1 MASLPVRRSPRV
13 VKPTA
18 LFESS
23 WKIMSRRRKIKK
35 IPSPSVVPPP
45 KRSKRKSKT
54 PEVSKVEK
62 LNGSKKELFG
72 RKLRLE
78 SFLRVLYKVQQS
90 GIPNEKYSVTRLNQ
104 KIKEIN
110 ELLEEISE
118 ALSGWE
124 NKHSLEMSQT
134 DVNIALATGE
144 APSEND
150 VFANGNGLCIVFK
163 KLPAMC
169 KGDDLYTAIAA
180 NELMR
185 VKQSPF
191 GDGSVVERVKR
202 FHQMG

>member
-45 KRSKRKSKT
+45 RRSKRKSKT

-124 NKHSLEMSQT
+124 NKHSLEMSQA

-191 GDGSVVERVKR
+191 GEGSVVEKVKR

>member
-45 KRSKRKSKT
+45 RRSKRKSKT

-90 GIPNEKYSVTRLNQ
+90 RIPNEQYSVTRLNQ

-150 VFANGNGLCIVFK
+150 VFANGNGLCIVFQ

-191 GDGSVVERVKR
+191 GEGSVVEKVKR

>member
-45 KRSKRKSKT
+45 RRSKRKSKT

-90 GIPNEKYSVTRLNQ
+90 RIPNEKYSVTRLNQ

-150 VFANGNGLCIVFK
+150 VFANGNGLCIVFQ

-191 GDGSVVERVKR
+191 GEGSVVEKVK
-202 FHQMG
+202 

>member
-35 IPSPSVVPPP
+35 IPSSSVVPPP
-45 KRSKRKSKT
+45 RRSKRKSKT

-124 NKHSLEMSQT
+124 NKHSLEMSQA
-134 DVNIALATGE
+134 DVNLASTTDE
-144 APSEND
+144 AFSEND
-150 VFANGNGLCIVFK
+150 VFVNGNGLCIVFE

-191 GDGSVVERVKR
+191 GEGSVVEKVKR

>member
-124 NKHSLEMSQT
+124 NKHSLEMSQA

-150 VFANGNGLCIVFK
+150 VFANGNGLCIIFQK
-163 KLPAMC
+163 FPAMC

-191 GDGSVVERVKR
+191 GEGSVVEKVKR

>member
-150 VFANGNGLCIVFK
+150 VFANGNGLCIIFQK
-163 KLPAMC
+163 FPAMC

-191 GDGSVVERVKR
+191 GEGSVVEKVKR

>member
-45 KRSKRKSKT
+45 RRSKRKSKT

-124 NKHSLEMSQT
+124 NKHSLEMSQA

-150 VFANGNGLCIVFK
+150 VFANGNGLCIVFQ

-191 GDGSVVERVKR
+191 GEGSVVEKVKR

>member
-45 KRSKRKSKT
+45 RRSKRKSKT
-54 PEVSKVEK
+54 PEVSKVEE

-90 GIPNEKYSVTRLNQ
+90 RIPNEQYSVTRLNQ

-150 VFANGNGLCIVFK
+150 VFANGNGLCIVFQ

-191 GDGSVVERVKR
+191 GEGSVVEKVN
-202 FHQMG
+202 

>member
-45 KRSKRKSKT
+45 RRSKRKSKT

-169 KGDDLYTAIAA
+169 KGDNLYTAIAA

>member
-45 KRSKRKSKT
+45 RRSKRKFKK
-54 PEVSKVEK
+54 PVISKVEEV
-62 LNGSKKELFG
+62 NDSKKELFG

-90 GIPNEKYSVTRLNQ
+90 RIPNEQYSVTRLNQ

-150 VFANGNGLCIVFK
+150 VFANGNGLCIVFQ

-191 GDGSVVERVKR
+191 GEGSVVEKVK
-202 FHQMG
+202 

>member
-45 KRSKRKSKT
+45 RRSKRKSKT

-90 GIPNEKYSVTRLNQ
+90 RIPNEQYSVTRLNQ

-124 NKHSLEMSQT
+124 NKHSLEMSQA
-134 DVNIALATGE
+134 DVNIASTTGE

-150 VFANGNGLCIVFK
+150 VFANGNGLCIVFQ

-191 GDGSVVERVKR
+191 GEGSVVEKVK
-202 FHQMG
+202 

>member
-90 GIPNEKYSVTRLNQ
+90 RIPNEQYSVTRLNQ

-150 VFANGNGLCIVFK
+150 VFANGNGLCIVFQ

-191 GDGSVVERVKR
+191 GEGSVVEKVKR

>member
-45 KRSKRKSKT
+45 RRSKRKSKT
-54 PEVSKVEK
+54 PGVSKVEK

-150 VFANGNGLCIVFK
+150 VFANGNGLCIVFQ

-191 GDGSVVERVKR
+191 GEGSVVEKVKR

>member
-45 KRSKRKSKT
+45 RRSKRKSKT

-150 VFANGNGLCIVFK
+150 VFANGNGLCIVFQ

-191 GDGSVVERVKR
+191 GEGSVVEKVKR

>member
-35 IPSPSVVPPP
+35 IPSPAVVPPP
-45 KRSKRKSKT
+45 RRSKRKSKT

-150 VFANGNGLCIVFK
+150 VFANGNGLCIVFQ

-191 GDGSVVERVKR
+191 GEGSVVEKVKR